1 MASITILQRKNPNA
15 DLWSS
20 PTVYQMLHNQ
30 LYVGDMVQGRHKKVS
45 YKSEKTIWLPQ
56 SQWIVVE
63 NTHEA
68 IIDRGTF
75 ETVQMMLKER
85 TRSGGKGT
93 IHPLAKKSDLRMLWQ
108 LHGTN
113 WPSAKGG
120 WDSKTL
126 CSLPDAPAHRKC
138 VATRPVQ
145 I

>member
-1 MASITILQRKNPNA
+1 
-15 DLWSS
+15 
-20 PTVYQMLHNQ
+20 MLHNQ

-45 YKSEKTIWLPQ
+45 YKSEKKIWLPQ

-93 IHPLAKKSDLRMLWQ
+93 IHPLAKKVICGCCGSYMEQTLSLIHIYDSRLA
-108 LHGTN
+108 GT
-113 WPSAKGG
+113 PQRFKPFRI
-120 WDSKTL
+120 KT
-126 CSLPDAPAHRKC
+126 C
-138 VATRPVQ
+138 
-145 I
+145 

>member
-1 MASITILQRKNPNA
+1 M
-15 DLWSS
+15 
-20 PTVYQMLHNQ
+20 
-30 LYVGDMVQGRHKKVS
+30 S

-85 TRSGGKGT
+85 TRVVEKERFIRWRKKWFADAVAAT
-93 IHPLAKKSDLRMLWQ
+93 WNKLAVSQRRMGL
-108 LHGTN
+108 
-113 WPSAKGG
+113 K
-120 WDSKTL
+120 
-126 CSLPDAPAHRKC
+126 DAMFAAGCTSAHRKC